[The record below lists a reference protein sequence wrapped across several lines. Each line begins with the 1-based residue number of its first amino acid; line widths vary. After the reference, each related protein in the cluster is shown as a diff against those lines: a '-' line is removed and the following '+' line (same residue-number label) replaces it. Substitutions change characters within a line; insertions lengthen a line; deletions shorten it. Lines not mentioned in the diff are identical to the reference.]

1 MADTASL
8 IFFYNLI
15 FYIATAALLENSR
28 MWDKCE
34 MMLYIKGQV
43 HSAGADT

>member
-8 IFFYNLI
+8 IFYNLI

-34 MMLYIKGQV
+34 IMLCIKGQV
-43 HSAGADT
+43 HSASADT